1 METQVTMAGQ
11 SESRFLS
18 SLMIT
23 KFFRYLKGLFGRD
36 FWREGEDSHQYFSFK
51 NRVLEE
57 LKKYTRGGL
66 WRVLKALKCFSYPP
80 LYIIKVIY
88 VCVSPLFYSLTPL
101 IRSFKKKKE
110 LRSFVFCIPP
120 PMFSIYVCVSQP
132 KGRTQK

>member
-1 METQVTMAGQ
+1 MAGQ

-66 WRVLKALKCFSYPP
+66 WRVLKALKYFSYPP

-101 IRSFKKKKE
+101 IRSFKKKKKN
-110 LRSFVFCIPP
+110 SAHSFFVFPRPCLVS
-120 PMFSIYVCVSQP
+120 MYVCRNREDEP
-132 KGRTQK
+132 KNKRE